1 MSRKSL
7 DGKISRR
14 KFLGTS
20 AASGAA
26 LAAIGAGFPQVSFA
40 ADATIRIGFLAPLTG
55 PVAAWGKPGLDG
67 CLIWADWV
75 NAKGGVEIGGKSHKI
90 EFVGYDNEYDAGKA
104 RTGATKL
111 IKEDGVKFVMMLGGD
126 TWPGVQKIAER
137 EGMLFSTLLPSD
149 LSPETE
155 TLVAPCE
162 VHPIYNVTGV
172 EWLAENRKDLKTAVI
187 CAQDDALGKPSVATY
202 LAAFEAAGIEVQGA
216 PLFFDPATTDFA
228 PVMTKLLAGK
238 PDILCLDTCYAD
250 YVHPLCEQA
259 FQQGYK
265 GQIISCTADFY
276 QKIIEKTS
284 KAFME
289 GFIFQF
295 PDFDDPAL
303 NSEEVNFVKPNE
315 FYAEYAK
322 RFGAAEW
329 SAVSWEYASIM
340 DLWAAAATKAGSAE
354 PAAVLKAMKAG
365 GTGKHAFGT
374 AKWWGTELFGIDNA
388 LVGNWPVVAIED
400 GKARIKAFKS
410 IPAWW
415 DKHSELLIKHMT
427 GLGQMWNQR

>member
-7 DGKISRR
+7 DGKITRR
-14 KFLGTS
+14 KFLGSS
-20 AASGAA
+20 AASGAT
-26 LAAIGAGFPQVSFA
+26 LAAIGAGLPRVAFA
-40 ADATIRIGFLAPLTG
+40 ADAVIKIGFLAPLTG

-75 NAKGGVEIGGKSHKI
+75 NAKGGVKIGGKAHKI
-90 EFVGYDNEYDAGKA
+90 EFVGYDNEYDAAKA

-149 LSPETE
+149 LSPETK
-155 TLVAPCE
+155 TLLAPCE

-172 EWLAENRKDLKTAVI
+172 EWLAENKKDLKTAAI

-202 LAAFEAAGIEVQGA
+202 LAAFEAAGIEMVDK
-216 PLFFDPATTDFA
+216 PEFFDPATTDFA
-228 PVMTKLLAGK
+228 PVMTKLLAKK

-284 KAFME
+284 KEFME

-303 NSEEVNFVKPNE
+303 NSKDVNFVKPNE
-315 FYAEYAK
+315 FYAEYSK
-322 RFGAAEW
+322 RFGAKEW

-340 DLWAAAATKAGSAE
+340 DLWADAATRAGSAE

-374 AKWWGTELFGIDNA
+374 AKWWGKELFGIDNA
-388 LVGNWPVVAIED
+388 LVGNWPVVVIED

-415 DKHSELLIKHMT
+415 EKHSKLMIKHMT
-427 GLGQMWNQR
+427 ALGQMWNQR

>member
-1 MSRKSL
+1 MTRKTL
-7 DGKISRR
+7 DSKISRR

-26 LAAIGAGFPQVSFA
+26 LAATGAGLSRVAFA
-40 ADATIRIGFLAPLTG
+40 AGDTIKIGFLAPLTG
-55 PVAAWGKPGLDG
+55 PVSAWGKPGLDG
-67 CLIWADWV
+67 CLIWADWA
-75 NAKGGVEIGGKSHKI
+75 NAKGGVKIGGKSYKI
-90 EFVGYDNEYDAGKA
+90 EFVGYDNEYDAAKA

-126 TWPGVQKIAER
+126 TWPGVQKIAAR

-149 LSPETE
+149 LSPDTK
-155 TLVAPCE
+155 TLLAPCE

-172 EWLAENRKDLKTAVI
+172 EWLAENKKNLKTAAI

-202 LAAFEAAGIEVQGA
+202 LAAFEAAGIKMVDK

-228 PVMTKLLAGK
+228 PVMTKLLAKK

-295 PDFDDPAL
+295 PDFDDPAM
-303 NSEEVNFVKPNE
+303 NSKGVNFVKPNE

-322 RFGAAEW
+322 RYGASEW
-329 SAVSWEYASIM
+329 GAVSWEYASIM
-340 DLWAAAATKAGSAE
+340 DLWADGAAKAGSAE
-354 PAAVLKAMKAG
+354 PGAVLKAMKAG
-365 GTGKHAFGT
+365 GTGKHAFGD
-374 AKWWGTELFGIDNA
+374 AKWWGKELFGIDNA
-388 LVGNWPVVAIED
+388 LVGDWPVVAIEN

-415 DKHSELLIKHMT
+415 DKHSKLMVKHMT
-427 GLGQMWNQR
+427 ALGQMWNQR